1 MRRGERQEVNPLYL
15 TPTADREVPVLNYH
29 FDWSIITSGTYH
41 EWLVSGLKITL
52 KISAISIVLSFAL
65 GLTIAVMRMSGNRL
79 LRWLAYAYL
88 EFFRNTP
95 LLVQIFFW
103 YFGSYKILP
112 TAVNDW
118 LNATGF
124 EFAAAVIAL
133 TIYTSA
139 FIAEDI
145 RSGVLSIPKEQM
157 EAARSAGFSYLRSMQ
172 YIILP
177 QAVRITI
184 PPLVNQFLNVAKNSS
199 LAMTIGVM
207 EITYQARQVESYTFK
222 GFEAFTAATV
232 VYLTLSLVLTALVN
246 LYNEKVLNIHKAV

>member
-1 MRRGERQEVNPLYL
+1 MLKYEFDWSVVTSGQYYDWIVSGLYL
-15 TPTADREVPVLNYH
+15 TIQL
-29 FDWSIITSGTYH
+29 
-41 EWLVSGLKITL
+41 
-52 KISAISIVLSFAL
+52 SAVSIVLAFLL
-65 GLTIAVMRMSGNRL
+65 GLMIAVMRMSSVRPVKWFAHG
-79 LRWLAYAYL
+79 YL

-112 TAVNDW
+112 HVVNEW
-118 LNATGF
+118 LNSVNF

-157 EAARSAGFSYLRSMQ
+157 EASRSAGFSYLRSMR

-184 PPLVNQFLNVAKNSS
+184 PPLIGQFLNLTKNSS
-199 LAMTIGVM
+199 LAMTIGVA
-207 EITYQARQVESYTFK
+207 ELTYQARQVEAYTFK
-222 GFEAFTAATV
+222 GFEAFTAATL
-232 VYLTLSLVLTALVN
+232 VYIALSIIITAIVTLYSK
-246 LYNEKVLNIHKAV
+246 KVLHRAG

>member
-1 MRRGERQEVNPLYL
+1 
-15 TPTADREVPVLNYH
+15 VLKYQ
-29 FDWSIITSGTYH
+29 FDWAIVLSGKYFD
-41 EWLVSGLKITL
+41 WLVSGVKVTIQL
-52 KISAISIVLSFAL
+52 SAVSIALAFLL
-65 GLTIAVMRMSGNRL
+65 GLIIAVMRMSRVRPV
-79 LRWLAYAYL
+79 RWIAHGYL

-112 TAVNDW
+112 MAVNDW
-118 LNATGF
+118 LVSTNF
-124 EFAAAVIAL
+124 EFASAAIAL

-157 EAARSAGFSYLRSMQ
+157 EAARSSGFSYIRSMQ

-184 PPLVNQFLNVAKNSS
+184 PPLIGQFLNLVKNSS
-199 LAMTIGVM
+199 LAMTIGVA
-207 EITYQARQVESYTFK
+207 ELTYQARQVESYTFK
-222 GFEAFTAATV
+222 GFEAFTAATL
-232 VYLTLSLVLTALVN
+232 VYLGMSIIITVAVTWYSKTILSPL
-246 LYNEKVLNIHKAV
+246 KAR

>member
-1 MRRGERQEVNPLYL
+1 M
-15 TPTADREVPVLNYH
+15 LNYH
-29 FDWSIITSGTYH
+29 FDWSIVTSGKYF
-41 EWLVSGLKITL
+41 EWLASGFKVTL
-52 KISAISIVLSFAL
+52 QISALGIVLAFIL
-65 GLTIAVMRMSGNRL
+65 GLLIAVLRMSHFRPV
-79 LRWLAYAYL
+79 RWAAIAYL

-103 YFGSYKILP
+103 YFGSYKLLP
-112 TAVNDW
+112 QGVNDW
-118 LNATGF
+118 LNGTNF

-157 EAARSAGFSYLRSMQ
+157 EAARSAGFSYLRAMQ

-177 QAVRITI
+177 QAVRITV
-184 PPLVNQFLNVAKNSS
+184 PPLVNQFLNLAKNSS

-207 EITYQARQVESYTFK
+207 ELTYQARQVESYTFK
-222 GFEAFTAATV
+222 GFEAFTAATL
-232 VYLTLSLVLTALVN
+232 VYLVLSVVITALMHQ
-246 LYNEKVLNIHKAV
+246 YNVRVLNPQRA

>member
-1 MRRGERQEVNPLYL
+1 MLK
-15 TPTADREVPVLNYH
+15 YH
-29 FDWSIITSGTYH
+29 FDWSIVTSGKYFD
-41 EWLVSGLKITL
+41 WLVSGLKVTL
-52 KISAISIVLSFAL
+52 ELSSISIVFAFVL
-65 GLTIAVMRMSGNRL
+65 GLFIAIMRMSEVKMVRL
-79 LRWLAYAYL
+79 TATAYL

-112 TAVNDW
+112 TVINDW
-118 LNATGF
+118 LNSTNF

-145 RSGVLSIPKEQM
+145 RSGILSIPKEQM
-157 EAARSAGFSYLRSMQ
+157 EAARSAGFSFLRSMQ

-177 QAVRITI
+177 QAVRITV
-184 PPLVNQFLNVAKNSS
+184 PPLVNQFLNLAKNSS

-207 EITYQARQVESYTFK
+207 ELTYQARQVESYSFK
-222 GFEAFTAATV
+222 GFEAFTAATL
-232 VYLTLSLVLTALVN
+232 VYLVLSVTITSLVHV
-246 LYNEKVLNIHKAV
+246 YDKRVLNLHRAG

>member
-1 MRRGERQEVNPLYL
+1 
-15 TPTADREVPVLNYH
+15 
-29 FDWSIITSGTYH
+29 
-41 EWLVSGLKITL
+41 
-52 KISAISIVLSFAL
+52 
-65 GLTIAVMRMSGNRL
+65 MRMSDNKPV
-79 LRWLAYAYL
+79 RWVAHAYL

-112 TAVNDW
+112 AVVNDW
-118 LNATGF
+118 LNSVGF
-124 EFAAAVIAL
+124 EFAAAAIAL

-177 QAVRITI
+177 QAIRITI
-184 PPLVNQFLNVAKNSS
+184 PPLVNQFLNLTKNSS

-222 GFEAFTAATV
+222 GFEAFTAATA
-232 VYLTLSLVLTALVN
+232 VYLALSIIITSLVN
-246 LYNEKVLNIHKAV
+246 LYNEKVLNIHRAA

>member
-1 MRRGERQEVNPLYL
+1 MLKYK
-15 TPTADREVPVLNYH
+15 
-29 FDWSIITSGTYH
+29 FDWAVVLSGTYY
-41 EWLVSGLKITL
+41 EWLVSGVKVTIQLSVVSITL
-52 KISAISIVLSFAL
+52 AFLL
-65 GLTIAVMRMSGNRL
+65 GLTIAVMRMSK
-79 LRWLAYAYL
+79 LRPVRWFAHGYL

-118 LNATGF
+118 LVSTNF
-124 EFAAAVIAL
+124 EFASAVIAL

-157 EAARSAGFSYLRSMQ
+157 EASRSSGFSYIRSMQ
-172 YIILP
+172 FIILP
-177 QAVRITI
+177 QAIRITI
-184 PPLVNQFLNVAKNSS
+184 PPLINQFLNLVKNSS
-199 LAMTIGVM
+199 LAMTIGVA
-207 EITYQARQVESYTFK
+207 ELTYQARQVESYTFK

-232 VYLTLSLVLTALVN
+232 VYLAMSIIITIAVTWYSKTILSPL
-246 LYNEKVLNIHKAV
+246 KAR

>member
-1 MRRGERQEVNPLYL
+1 
-15 TPTADREVPVLNYH
+15 VLSYH

-41 EWLVSGLKITL
+41 DWLVSGVIVTIKL
-52 KISAISIVLSFAL
+52 SVISIALSFVV
-65 GLTIAVMRMSGNRL
+65 GLVIAVMRMGRNRL
-79 LRWLAYAYL
+79 LRWFAHAYL

-103 YFGSYKILP
+103 YFGSYRVLP
-112 TAVNDW
+112 MVVNDW
-118 LNATGF
+118 LNEVGF

-157 EAARSAGFSYLRSMQ
+157 EAARSAGFSYLQSMRH
-172 YIILP
+172 IILP

-184 PPLVNQFLNVAKNSS
+184 PPLINQFLNLAKNSS

-207 EITYQARQVESYTFK
+207 ELTYQARQVESYTFK
-222 GFEAFTAATV
+222 GFEAFSAATV
-232 VYLTLSLVLTALVN
+232 VYVVISLAITCAVN
-246 LYNEKVLNIHKAV
+246 LYNDKVLNIHRAH

>member
-1 MRRGERQEVNPLYL
+1 M
-15 TPTADREVPVLNYH
+15 LNYT
-29 FDWSIITSGTYH
+29 FDWSVVTSGQYFD
-41 EWLVSGLKITL
+41 WLVSGLITTL
-52 KISAISIVLSFAL
+52 KLSAISIVLAFIL
-65 GLTIAVMRMSGNRL
+65 GLVIAVMRMSHSKP
-79 LRWLAYAYL
+79 LRWFAHAYL

-112 TAVNDW
+112 AAVNEW
-118 LNATGF
+118 LVSTNF
-124 EFAAAVIAL
+124 EFAAAAIAL

-157 EAARSAGFSYLRSMQ
+157 EASRSAGFSYLRSMQ

-207 EITYQARQVESYTFK
+207 EMTYQARQVESYTFK

-232 VYLTLSLVLTALVN
+232 VYLVLSIIITALVN
-246 LYNEKVLNIHKAV
+246 LYNEKVLNVHKAA

>member
-1 MRRGERQEVNPLYL
+1 MLKYK
-15 TPTADREVPVLNYH
+15 
-29 FDWSIITSGTYH
+29 FDWSVITSGEYFD
-41 EWLVSGLKITL
+41 WLVSGLITTL
-52 KISAISIVLSFAL
+52 KLSALSIVLAFLL
-65 GLTIAVMRMSGNRL
+65 GLLIAVMRMAHNRPA
-79 LRWLAYAYL
+79 RWFAHAYL

-95 LLVQIFFW
+95 LLVQLFFW

-112 TAVNDW
+112 MFVNDW
-118 LNATGF
+118 LNETGF
-124 EFAAAVIAL
+124 EFAAAAAAL

-232 VYLTLSLVLTALVN
+232 VYLAMSVVITVLVN
-246 LYNEKVLNIHKAV
+246 VYNEKVLKIHTAT

>member
-1 MRRGERQEVNPLYL
+1 MLKYQ
-15 TPTADREVPVLNYH
+15 
-29 FDWSIITSGTYH
+29 FDWAIVLSGKYFD
-41 EWLVSGLKITL
+41 WLVSGVKVTIQL
-52 KISAISIVLSFAL
+52 SAMSIALSFLL
-65 GLTIAVMRMSGNRL
+65 GLIIAVMRMSNVRPV
-79 LRWLAYAYL
+79 RWFAHGYL

-118 LNATGF
+118 LVSTNF
-124 EFAAAVIAL
+124 EFASAVIAL

-157 EAARSAGFSYLRSMQ
+157 EAARSSGFSYIRSMRF
-172 YIILP
+172 IILP

-184 PPLVNQFLNVAKNSS
+184 PPLIGQFLNLVKNSS
-199 LAMTIGVM
+199 LAMTIGVA
-207 EITYQARQVESYTFK
+207 ELTYQARQVESYTFK
-222 GFEAFTAATV
+222 GFEAFTAATL
-232 VYLTLSLVLTALVN
+232 VYLGMSIIITVAVTWYSKTILSPL
-246 LYNEKVLNIHKAV
+246 KAR

>member
-1 MRRGERQEVNPLYL
+1 M
-15 TPTADREVPVLNYH
+15 LNYH
-29 FDWSIITSGTYH
+29 FDWSIITSGKYFD
-41 EWLVSGLKITL
+41 WLVSGVKVTL
-52 KISAISIVLSFAL
+52 QLSSVSVVLAFLL
-65 GLTIAVMRMSGNRL
+65 GLLIAVMRMSHNRPI
-79 LRWLAYAYL
+79 RWFAHAYL

-112 TAVNDW
+112 TVINDW
-118 LNATGF
+118 LNSTNF

-157 EAARSAGFSYLRSMQ
+157 EAARSAGFSYLASMQ

-177 QAVRITI
+177 QAIRITV
-184 PPLVNQFLNVAKNSS
+184 PPLVNQFLNLAKNSS

-207 EITYQARQVESYTFK
+207 ELTYQARQVESYTFK

-232 VYLTLSLVLTALVN
+232 VYVILSLAITALVN
-246 LYNEKVLNIHKAV
+246 VYNEKVLNIHKAT